1 MSMATFSDV
10 RARIGGLKGG
20 ITQLGDAPDHE
31 HKWKSFPKCP
41 FCSGK
46 NCAGVFAKGDAEFF
60 KCHHRD
66 CTTGGTV
73 MTEVGYIAARGVRQ
87 MAAPSADKLIALRTH
102 KKWAKGAKTHCFITR
117 PGGGSVRLAG
127 RSWRP
132 GVAAMPGISFGRK
145 RGGTWRVRHEMDEWL
160 RLNGMTG
167 VVVAYDNE
175 QKGDPS
181 LPGYNDEVEERFD
194 PVTWGLVLARDL
206 GRSRRAWF
214 SMLPESL
221 RDKSGKVDWDGAL
234 MKLRESGGER
244 SPSLVPVG
252 SF

>member
-1 MSMATFSDV
+1 MSD
-10 RARIGGLKGG
+10 LKGKKIG
-20 ITQLGDAPDHE
+20 LS
-31 HKWKSFPKCP
+31 KSLNTL
-41 FCSGK
+41 K
-46 NCAGVFAKGDAEFF
+46 ND
-60 KCHHRD
+60 
-66 CTTGGTV
+66 
-73 MTEVGYIAARGVRQ
+73 
-87 MAAPSADKLIALRTH
+87 
-102 KKWAKGAKTHCFITR
+102 W
-117 PGGGSVRLAG
+117 
-127 RSWRP
+127 
-132 GVAAMPGISFGRK
+132 
-145 RGGTWRVRHEMDEWL
+145 WRVTEEQGIELML

-167 VVVAYDNE
+167 VMVAYDNE

-194 PVTWGLVLARDL
+194 AVTWGLVLARDL